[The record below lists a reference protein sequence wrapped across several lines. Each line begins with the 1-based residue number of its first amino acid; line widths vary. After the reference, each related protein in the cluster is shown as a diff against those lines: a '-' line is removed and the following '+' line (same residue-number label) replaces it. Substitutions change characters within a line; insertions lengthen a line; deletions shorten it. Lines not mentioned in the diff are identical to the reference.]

1 MRYLQN
7 GCSVLH
13 KVIRLSNIFVF
24 GNNKSGF
31 SFKNALVAA
40 YCCLYKDREREKE
53 RERNREKEGEKEKER
68 EKERKKKRK
77 RERKRETRHTLD
89 VITMTSLS

>member
-13 KVIRLSNIFVF
+13 KVMRLSNIFVF

-31 SFKNALVAA
+31 LFKNALVAA

-53 RERNREKEGEKEKER
+53 RERNRKKEGEKKKEKEKER
-68 EKERKKKRK
+68 KRK
-77 RERKRETRHTLD
+77 RERERKRKRKRKRER
-89 VITMTSLS
+89 